1 MVPGRTT
8 TGTMPSVSLS
18 RFWLFLAV
26 ALPVLAALLAP
37 MSTVD
42 LTYHLRAGAE
52 ILDTGAIPSVDTWTF
67 TAAGLPWVD
76 QQWGSQVILVL
87 AERLGGWTGLALVRA
102 VLSGVIF
109 GCLVVIARRRGLDAR
124 MTALLVLIAFLVAAP
139 AMALRPQLLGMACFA
154 VVLLLIADRRT
165 RPRGLWLVPVVVAVW
180 ANLHGSFFLGPLV
193 LGLVWLE
200 DLHDRGPSPHR
211 ALVVAAVSVVAACL
225 TPFGPA
231 VWVYA
236 VGLSTNPEVTAR
248 ITEWQPTS
256 LRSVP
261 GLLFFASALA
271 VAAIIARRGRATSW
285 PTLAWLAV
293 FFAIGV
299 VAQRGVAWWPLA
311 AVVAVAGM
319 LPASTLPS
327 RDPRTDPPTIRRLN
341 VVIVGALVL
350 AGVALLPVWRPVDPG
365 TGVPMGVLT
374 HAPSGVTAALRDA
387 SGPGDHVFNLQTWG
401 SWFEYALPDLPV
413 AIDSRIE
420 LFPHEIWDTY
430 AAVGA
435 GVEGWEVQLQAWDVR
450 FVAISP
456 DQADFLDRL
465 LAAGWTERYTGTD
478 GVLLSRPEQAW
489 ARTIGAVTPRT
500 GSLDSQP

>member
-1 MVPGRTT
+1 MVPARTT
-8 TGTMPSVSLS
+8 TGSMPSVSLS

-26 ALPVLAALLAP
+26 ALPVLATLLAP

-42 LTYHLRAGAE
+42 LTYQLRAGAE

-76 QQWGSQVILVL
+76 QQWGSQVVLTL
-87 AERLGGWTGLALVRA
+87 AERLGGWTGLALLRA
-102 VLSGVIF
+102 ILSGLIF

-124 MTALLVLIAFLVAAP
+124 MTALLVLVAFLVAAP
-139 AMALRPQLLGMACFA
+139 AMALRPQLLGMACFT
-154 VVLLLIADRRT
+154 VVLLLVADRRA

-193 LGLVWLE
+193 LGLAWLE
-200 DLHDRGPSPHR
+200 DVHDREPSPHR
-211 ALVVAAVSVVAACL
+211 TLVVAAVSAVAACV

-285 PTLAWLAV
+285 PTLAWLGV

-311 AVVAVAGM
+311 AVPAVAGM
-319 LPASTLPS
+319 LPLATAPS
-327 RDPRTDPPTIRRLN
+327 SHGVTDPPTIRRLN
-341 VVIVGALVL
+341 VVIAGALVL
-350 AGVALLPVWRPVDPG
+350 AGVALLPVWRPIDPG
-365 TGVPMGVLT
+365 TGTPSGVLT
-374 HAPSGVTAALRDA
+374 HAPSGVTGALRDA
-387 SGPGDHVFNLQTWG
+387 AVPGDHVFNLQTWG

-420 LFPHEIWDTY
+420 LFLPATWDAY
-430 AAVGA
+430 EAVGA
-435 GVEGWEVQLQAWDVR
+435 GVEGWEIQLEAWGVR
-450 FVAISP
+450 FVAVGP
-456 DQADFLDRL
+456 EQAAFHDRL
-465 LAAGWTERYTGTD
+465 LGAGWVERYAGVD
-478 GVLLSRPEQAW
+478 GALLSRPEQART
-489 ARTIGAVTPRT
+489 RTIGTVTPRT